1 MTSPPFRLLTIRV
14 PCVHCDR
21 LFRVPD
27 STWLTRPR
35 PACDDCMEIDTIND
49 RVDDEGWAV

>member
-1 MTSPPFRLLTIRV
+1 MPPVLIIRV
-14 PCVHCDR
+14 PCVHCNR

-35 PACDDCMEIDTIND
+35 PACDDCMETDTVND
-49 RVDDEGWAV
+49 RTDEEGWAV

>member
-1 MTSPPFRLLTIRV
+1 MTPTSFRLLTIRV
-14 PCVHCDR
+14 PCVICYR

-35 PACDDCMEIDTIND
+35 PACDDCMELDPTNN